1 MTRSAGAILLAAL
14 ASTGCHPSRGGSAAA
29 GPITVTHAVL
39 PAPASTAEASAFL
52 VVANSGS
59 VPAVLRGASSPAAD
73 SVRAHRFTGGLMEPA
88 GPIEVPAGGSLR
100 FAPGGL
106 HLMLEGLRRPLA
118 IGDTVPILL
127 IFEPGGAMAVRMPV
141 LNYTDAVSEI
151 PLR

>member
-1 MTRSAGAILLAAL
+1 MTRSAAILLAVL
-14 ASTGCHPSRGGSAAA
+14 ASSACHPSRGGRAAA

-59 VPAVLRGASSPAAD
+59 VPAVLRGGSSPVAD
-73 SVRAHRFTGGLMEPA
+73 SVRVHRFTGGLMEPA
-88 GPIEVPAGGSLR
+88 GAVEVPAGGSLR

-118 IGDTVPILL
+118 IGDTVSVLL
-127 IFEPGGAMAVRMPV
+127 IFEPGGAVAVRMPV